1 MPRRRKCW
9 AYTAGEKPHSVRVYE
24 RTPGGP
30 VYARTWDSARGL
42 WRKRSLG
49 HRDRPKAKAFAHEL
63 HAKLVQGTEDRRKE
77 RTTLGSLL
85 ALYLRHRTPVKCET
99 EQREDRRR
107 ASLWIRVL
115 GMDREPS
122 DITLREWERFVRD
135 RSSGAIDARGNPV
148 PPEKRRAVR
157 ARAVERDCTFLSAVC
172 NWGTRW
178 RTDEGYLLQENP
190 VRGLPVPREK
200 NPRRPVASEDRYER
214 TRAVS
219 DQVMMTVGWNGKP
232 EVRRSHLTELLDLA
246 NLTGRRLSS
255 IRLLTYADIL
265 PDRGPSGSL
274 RFRADADKMGYDS
287 VVPMTPGVRS
297 VIDRVLRDRL
307 GIGNAPLFPSPKD
320 LGQPV
325 SRYLCDKWLREAE
338 RVAGV
343 EKLDGRLWHAYRAK
357 FATEMVDVP
366 DRVLAKLGGW
376 KAVRT
381 LDLYQQPS
389 DDVMLEALAKRR
401 ELREKAGT

>member
-1 MPRRRKCW
+1 
-9 AYTAGEKPHSVRVYE
+9 VRVYE

-77 RTTLGSLL
+77 RTTLGLL
-85 ALYLRHRTPVKCET
+85 FALYLRHRTPAKCET

-148 PPEKRRAVR
+148 PPEKRRPVR
-157 ARAVERDCTFLSAVC
+157 ARAVERDCTFLIAVC

-178 RTDEGYLLQENP
+178 RTDAGYLLRENP
-190 VRGLPVPREK
+190 VRGFPVPHEK

-219 DQVMMTVGWNGKP
+219 DQVAMTVRWSARQ
-232 EVRRSHLTELLDLA
+232 EVVRSHLSELLDLA
-246 NLTGRRLSS
+246 NYTGRRLGA
-255 IRLLTYADIL
+255 IRQLTYADIL

-287 VVPMTPGVRS
+287 VVPMTPNVRS
-297 VIDRVLRDRL
+297 VIDRVLRERP
-307 GIGNAPLFPSPKD
+307 GIGTAPLFPSPKD
-320 LGQPV
+320 LGRSV
-325 SRYLCDKWLREAE
+325 SRHLCDKWLREAE
-338 RVAGV
+338 RLAGV
-343 EKLDGRLWHAYRAK
+343 EKLEGRLWHAYRAK

-381 LDLYQQPS
+381 LDLYQQPT
-389 DDVMLEALAKRR
+389 DDVMLEALEQRR
-401 ELREKAGT
+401 ALREVRQ